1 MTARRWCSAALFTLL
16 CVGGTACGAAPEA
29 GSGVAASSSSAAS
42 SPVSSSAAAEETLQ
56 PGLEGFC
63 HKFIVE
69 RPAEQANEDI
79 AELTRLVPPDLSAAM
94 TEYASG
100 DPKRVFPAD
109 TDIATACAGQ
119 GPATVE
125 MTISGGEDD
134 AAVVVVK
141 GGYCGTNAEGFVYSY
156 LGQPDSTSDP
166 STEPF
171 SGHLILEAPD
181 AEPGQKAKMEVS
193 SALTNVGLSNLTDY
207 LGSTKE
213 PGTMTLNENGTG
225 GTFAF
230 EQYALA
236 VDPQPTVD
244 GTLTCS

>member
-1 MTARRWCSAALFTLL
+1 MPARRWCFAAFVALL
-16 CVGGTACGAAPEA
+16 CTSGTGCGTASES
-29 GSGVAASSSSAAS
+29 GSGVVVSAPSS
-42 SPVSSSAAAEETLQ
+42 SPVPSSAAAEETLQ

-69 RPAEQANEDI
+69 RPAEQAKKDI
-79 AELTRLVPPDLSAAM
+79 AELTRLVPPELSAAM

-100 DPKRVFPAD
+100 EPKRLFQAD
-109 TDIATACAGQ
+109 TDIAKACAGQ
-119 GPATVE
+119 GPASVD

-134 AAVVVVK
+134 AATVKVK

-156 LGQPDSTSDP
+156 LGQPDPSSNEP

-181 AEPGQKAKMEVS
+181 AEPGKAAQMEVS

-207 LGSTKE
+207 LGSTQE

-225 GTFAF
+225 GTFTF
-230 EQYALA
+230 EQYALL
-236 VDPQPTVD
+236 VDPQPTVA
-244 GTLTCS
+244 GALTCR